1 MVTTRSGAETG
12 RVSPARPRLVLVRQR
27 RPLPPKRADELLQ
40 MLPILVFFLS
50 FAALV
55 VLEANGVLV
64 QELQRLPAAP
74 KQAQF
79 WTEVFWWL

>member
-1 MVTTRSGAETG
+1 
-12 RVSPARPRLVLVRQR
+12 
-27 RPLPPKRADELLQ
+27 